1 MMSGS
6 MENRRIKG
14 VTLIELMIALAI
26 IGVIAAIAV
35 PMYTDYIK
43 AAQLAVLK
51 TNIQSIEF
59 MMDNYERD
67 EGGYPRAADTSYRVG
82 ADLLSFLG
90 WAPSASDQSTYV
102 VSDVTAAGYTVK
114 ATHPDGTELTEVTN

>member
-6 MENRRIKG
+6 MEKKRIKG
-14 VTLIELMIALAI
+14 VTLIELMITLAI

-35 PMYTDYIK
+35 PMYTDYIETAQR
-43 AAQLAVLK
+43 AAMK

-59 MMDNYERD
+59 MMDSFNSG
-67 EGGYPRAADTSYRVG
+67 EGDYPRADGDYLVG
-82 ADLLSFLG
+82 ADLLSFLE

-102 VSDVTAAGYTVK
+102 VSDVTAAGYTVT
-114 ATHPDGTELTEVTN
+114 ASHPNEIVETN

>member
-1 MMSGS
+1 MSGS

-14 VTLIELMIALAI
+14 VTLIELMITLAI

-35 PMYTDYIK
+35 PIYTDYTRT
-43 AAQLAVLK
+43 AQLAVMT

-59 MMDNYERD
+59 MMDSYERD
-67 EGGYPRAADTSYRVG
+67 EGDYPRAADASYRVG
-82 ADLLSFLG
+82 ADLLSFIG

-102 VSDVTAAGYTVK
+102 VSDVTAADYLVT
-114 ATHPDGTELTEVTN
+114 ASHPDGTVLTN